1 MYWILI
7 RNSPKKIPSWPLS
20 ILKSY
25 ALSNKQSLLVSLS
38 TIQIMENWVPVNKR
52 NQQSNRPRTK
62 LKKEHS
68 FYDILWQ
75 LKRIYDISK
84 KKKRKRLVC
93 DNLKSSRSGQIFS
106 KNNYKLFTY
115 GQSTPPFT
123 PPSLCPPPLMLQIW
137 FIMFLNF
144 EWVWQWLI
152 EWVCEWNLLK
162 RNGPSHIR
170 VVNLLSIQNESSCI
184 LWF

>member
-1 MYWILI
+1 MFSNYRKARGMYWILI

-123 PPSLCPPPLMLQIW
+123 PPPMLQIYDLLC
-137 FIMFLNF
+137 FLILSECGND
-144 EWVWQWLI
+144 WLN
-152 EWVCEWNLLK
+152 ECV
-162 RNGPSHIR
+162 NGIY
-170 VVNLLSIQNESSCI
+170 
-184 LWF
+184 

>member
-106 KNNYKLFTY
+106 KIITNYSPMANQPLPLLL
-115 GQSTPPFT
+115 PPYA
-123 PPSLCPPPLMLQIW
+123 PPPNASDIW